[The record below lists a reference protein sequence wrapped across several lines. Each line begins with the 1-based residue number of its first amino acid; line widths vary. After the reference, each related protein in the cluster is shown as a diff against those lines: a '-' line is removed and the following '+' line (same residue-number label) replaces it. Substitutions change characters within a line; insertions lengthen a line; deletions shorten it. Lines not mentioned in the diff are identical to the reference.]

1 MAITHRFAPADFT
14 DTEKYIDVLHQYL
27 TQEKQPRFVVYAD
40 YDVDGVTSGV
50 TAGAALQILGA
61 DLTNIVY
68 PSMETGFGLTQTVVQ
83 QLKKSFAPGQE
94 IVLVTADNGISLTS
108 DSLQLPENWHLLVTD
123 HHEGLETLPP
133 MADAVIDPF
142 RHDQPDAGSFNGY
155 AGVGVVW
162 KVMLAYADKYG
173 TDEQYRRIEDLV
185 PLVALGTVCDQMQI
199 IDENK
204 HIVDAGLAYWNNR
217 DMMQQLIDASHQRDQ
232 ATKYQIASIESRVF
246 QFIHDYMDYDSWCH
260 HVTTNTFGW
269 SIGPLINSSR
279 RMTEKSELAYKLFLA
294 PTQQDQA
301 TAYRM
306 LDDLNKKRRK
316 VSQQAADKIIAQFA
330 NQVITPDQLLVGIT
344 PTQLG
349 ICGLIASKV
358 AEEFQ
363 CPTIILTSDPGHF
376 GQGSARTA
384 LDVDILDVV
393 MQIDQEQPG
402 LVTKYGG
409 HQAACGLSVTAT
421 TPDELEQFAQQ
432 MMDLGT
438 DIIQKS
444 YLDTVE
450 SAMAA
455 NHHPEYVFD
464 SWDSFKEQQ
473 LEQLQHGQSHLTE
486 VQSVSVSM
494 IRQILSMSRAD
505 MNSGVFIDASGHLQK
520 LELSNRAFAQLK
532 ALADSDQVTLF
543 GYLSK
548 PQSLSLTKRTFYV
561 ERLINN

>member
-14 DTEKYIDVLHQYL
+14 DTEKYIDTLHRYL
-27 TQEKQPRFVVYAD
+27 TQDEQPRFVVYAD

-61 DLTNIVY
+61 DLTTNIVY
-68 PSMETGFGLTQTVVQ
+68 PSMETGFGLTQTVIR
-83 QLKKSFAPGQE
+83 QLQKSFAPGQE
-94 IVLVTADNGISLTS
+94 IILVTADNGISLTS

-123 HHEGLETLPP
+123 HHEGLETIPP

-142 RHDQPDAGSFNGY
+142 RHDQLDAGSFNGY
-155 AGVGVVW
+155 AGVGVIW

-204 HIVDAGLAYWNNR
+204 HIVDVGLAYWNDR
-217 DMMQQLIDASHQRDQ
+217 AAMQKLIDASHQRDQ
-232 ATKYQIASIESRVF
+232 ATKYQIASIESRAF

-279 RMTEKSELAYKLFLA
+279 RMTEKSELAYQLFLA
-294 PTQQDQA
+294 PTQHDQSV
-301 TAYRM
+301 AYRM
-306 LDDLNKKRRK
+306 LDDLNKRRRK
-316 VSQQAADKIIAQFA
+316 VSQQAADKIIAHFA
-330 NQVITPDQLLVGIT
+330 NQAITPDQLIVGIT

-393 MQIDQEQPG
+393 TQIDHTQAG
-402 LVTKYGG
+402 LITKYGG
-409 HQAACGLSVTAT
+409 HQAACGLGVTAT
-421 TPDELEQFAQQ
+421 TPNELEQYAQQ
-432 MMDLGT
+432 MMDLGSA
-438 DIIQKS
+438 IIQKS
-444 YLDTVE
+444 YPGAVK
-450 SAMAA
+450 AA
-455 NHHPEYVFD
+455 LAASRHPEYSFD
-464 SWDSFKEQQ
+464 SWEHFKEQQ
-473 LEQLQHGQSHLTE
+473 LEQMQHGHSHLVE
-486 VQSVSVSM
+486 VQSVTASAV
-494 IRQILSMSRAD
+494 RQILSMSQAD
-505 MNSGVFIDASGHLQK
+505 MCSGMFIDTSKHLQK

-532 ALADSDQVTLF
+532 ALADTDQVVLF
-543 GYLSK
+543 GYVSK
-548 PQSLSLTKRTFYV
+548 PQGLSLAKRTFYV
-561 ERLINN
+561 EQLI

>member
-1 MAITHRFAPADFT
+1 MTITHRFAPADFT

-27 TQEKQPRFVVYAD
+27 TQAKQPRFVVYAD

-50 TAGAALQILGA
+50 TTGAALQILGA

-68 PSMETGFGLTQTVVQ
+68 PSMQTGFGLTQTVVQ

-142 RHDQPDAGSFNGY
+142 RHDQPDVGSFNGY

-173 TDEQYRRIEDLV
+173 TEEQYRRIEDLV
-185 PLVALGTVCDQMQI
+185 PLVALGTVCDQMEI

-204 HIVDAGLAYWNNR
+204 HIVDVGLEYWNNR
-217 DMMQQLIDASHQRDQ
+217 GMMQQLIDASHQRDQ
-232 ATKYQIASIESRVF
+232 ATKYQIASIESRAF
-246 QFIHDYMDYDSWCH
+246 QFIHDYMDYDSWCR

-306 LDDLNKKRRK
+306 LDDLNKQRRK
-316 VSQQAADKIIAQFA
+316 VSQRAADKIIAQFA

-358 AEEFQ
+358 ADEFQ

-393 MQIDQEQPG
+393 MQIDHEQPG

-444 YLDTVE
+444 YPDTVK

-473 LEQLQHGQSHLTE
+473 LEQLQHGQSHLTK

-532 ALADSDQVTLF
+532 ALDDSDQVTLF

>member
-1 MAITHRFAPADFT
+1 MTITHRFAPADFT
-14 DTEKYIDVLHQYL
+14 DTEKYIDTLHQYL

-68 PSMETGFGLTQTVVQ
+68 PSMQTGFGLTQTVVQ

-162 KVMLAYADKYG
+162 KVMLAYANKYG

-185 PLVALGTVCDQMQI
+185 PLVALGTVCDQMEI

-204 HIVDAGLAYWNNR
+204 RIVDAGLAYWNNR

-232 ATKYQIASIESRVF
+232 ATKYQIASIESRAF

-306 LDDLNKKRRK
+306 LDDLNKQRRK

-358 AEEFQ
+358 ADEFQ

-402 LVTKYGG
+402 LVAKYGG

-444 YLDTVE
+444 YPDTVK

-486 VQSVSVSM
+486 VQSVSASM

-532 ALADSDQVTLF
+532 ALADRDQVTLF